1 LANLRKALQT
11 LWTHP
16 GFFLMRSIARF
27 DYVRTAT
34 VRAQCA
40 MRGSIDGYL
49 RELGGSR
56 SEYFPDADPRSMAA
70 AVERDGLAFG
80 LKLPSAA
87 VTELLEF
94 ARVNP
99 CWIDRDR
106 KLGFPPDRIEEARQ
120 RLGRRFLLA
129 QYMNVRQ
136 RSPLVARLT
145 KDPVLLEIA
154 ARYLGAQPRLVGVN
168 LWWSYPEEAD
178 AAARHF
184 AAQMFHF
191 DLDDFKFIKFFFYLT
206 DVDAT
211 SGPHVVVRGTH
222 RDKRRASFREQFAVR
237 RYSDDEVIAAYGADA
252 VVSITGPAGTGFA
265 EDTMCIH
272 KGLPPASRSRLAL
285 QIQYA
290 LNDFGNQNDDV
301 SESALEMLV

>member
-1 LANLRKALQT
+1 M
-11 LWTHP
+11 HP

-27 DYVRTAT
+27 DHVRNAT

-40 MRGSIDGYL
+40 IRGSLNGFL
-49 RELGGSR
+49 RELSGR
-56 SEYFPDADPRSMAA
+56 TSEFFPGADARAVAD

-80 LKLPSAA
+80 LNLPPA
-87 VTELLEF
+87 VVAELLAF
-94 ARVNP
+94 AQANP
-99 CWIDRDR
+99 CWIDRNR
-106 KLGFPPDRIEEARQ
+106 KLGFPPGRIDEARQ

-136 RSPLVARLT
+136 HSPLVARLAE
-145 KDPVLLEIA
+145 DPVLLEVA
-154 ARYLGAQPRLVGVN
+154 ARYVGAKPTLVGVN
-168 LWWSYPEEAD
+168 LWWSYPEQAD
-178 AAARHF
+178 AAARDF
-184 AAQMFHF
+184 AAQKFHF
-191 DLDDFKFIKFFFYLT
+191 DLDDFRFIKFFFYLT

-211 SGPHVVVRGTH
+211 SGPHVAVRGTH
-222 RDKRRASFREQFAVR
+222 RHKRRASFREQFAVR
-237 RYSDDEVIAAYGADA
+237 RYSDQEVLAAYGADS
-252 VVSITGPAGTGFA
+252 VVTITGPAGTGFA

-272 KGLPPASRSRLAL
+272 KGLPPASRPRLAL

>member
-1 LANLRKALQT
+1 LANLRNALQT
-11 LWTHP
+11 LWMHP

-34 VRAQCA
+34 VRAQCV

-49 RELGGSR
+49 RALSGR
-56 SEYFPDADPRSMAA
+56 TSEYFPGADPRSLAV

-80 LKLPSAA
+80 LKLPAA
-87 VTELLEF
+87 TVADLLEF

-99 CWIDRDR
+99 CWIDRNR
-106 KLGFPPDRIEEARQ
+106 KLGFAPDRIEEARQ

-136 RSPLVARLT
+136 RSPLVAKLAE
-145 KDPVLLEIA
+145 DPVLLEIA
-154 ARYLGAQPRLVGVN
+154 ARYLGTKPRLVGVN
-168 LWWSYPEEAD
+168 LWWSYPEVAD
-178 AAARHF
+178 AAARDF
-184 AAQMFHF
+184 AAQKFHF

-222 RDKRRASFREQFAVR
+222 RRKRHASFREQFAVR
-237 RYSDDEVIAAYGADA
+237 RYSDEEVIAAYGADS
-252 VVSITGPAGTGFA
+252 VVTITGPAGTGFV

-272 KGLPPASRSRLAL
+272 KGLPPASRPRLAL